1 MTITF
6 ANNNDVIVYAL
17 AKIISYA
24 QDTQQVFVAQC
35 VWWLVSVIGLEQGL
49 VHFIDN
55 LQARAE
61 TAVVPEEN
69 PVVPEEPLFRGK
81 LGGQDKIVKECE
93 EYLKDS
99 RRLRDLAKLKIS
111 ARTETGRKNPLAST

>member
-6 ANNNDVIVYAL
+6 TNDNDVIVYAL
-17 AKIISYA
+17 PKIICYTR
-24 QDTQQVFVAQC
+24 DTQQVFVAQC
-35 VWWLVSVIGLEQGL
+35 IWWLVSVIGLDQGL

-69 PVVPEEPLFRGK
+69 PVVPEKPL
-81 LGGQDKIVKECE
+81 
-93 EYLKDS
+93 S
-99 RRLRDLAKLKIS
+99 
-111 ARTETGRKNPLAST
+111 